1 MKRILSL
8 TLVALMF
15 ICCILTACGGDGD
28 GVESEMTS
36 SSTSSAVSEES
47 ASSVTESEGESE
59 TDIVES
65 SEVIESSEESK
76 EDESVEESST
86 PNESTPEDDTP
97 EVKNVE
103 VLFTRYTQA
112 SYYVMIGTCTQ
123 GASVTASEGSQS
135 VTVDS
140 YMGWFEVTL
149 QNVNYAQ
156 SLNVSFSQTLD
167 GSEIASEQSIAVT
180 PINPPNKGTRALG
193 SNYAFQF
200 FLEKM
205 VPDFTGGNLY
215 PDSVIESMKTRVS
228 DRIKMMNEYTRGA
241 EIIYMIV
248 PSPMTTY
255 PELAPDYLK
264 QGTGTTRLDQVTK
277 GLTDAGATVID
288 LRETFN
294 EHKYDEMP
302 LYYKLDSHWA
312 DYGAYLAYVELFN
325 HISKTFKQATPR
337 DIDDFK
343 WTADYYVSADAC
355 LYLDIPQTEV
365 YEYGYYREF
374 DFEDPANI
382 TSIPRY
388 RGMQL
393 IYNDLT
399 TIEKTF
405 STGNYAYP
413 NCIVYRDSY
422 CAGIY
427 DLIPERMNNTHYIG
441 MWNYAWQNSL
451 IQNERPNYVIYIIAE
466 WNMNEVVYN

>member
-1 MKRILSL
+1 
-8 TLVALMF
+8 MF
-15 ICCILTACGGDGD
+15 VSCVLTACNKEGGDD
-28 GVESEMTS
+28 S
-36 SSTSSAVSEES
+36 SYQSADESSA
-47 ASSVTESEGESE
+47 AQSSGDSS
-59 TDIVES
+59 VES
-65 SEVIESSEESK
+65 SVVSDDSTTESSIDHESSIESSA
-76 EDESVEESST
+76 DESSADEGEQESSS
-86 PNESTPEDDTP
+86 PDEGSQPDDSPEI
-97 EVKNVE
+97 KAVE

-112 SYYVMIGTCTQ
+112 SYYVMIGTCTM
-123 GASVTASEGSQS
+123 GAKVTAEEGGQS

-140 YMGWFEVTL
+140 YMGWFELTL
-149 QNVNYAQ
+149 QNQSYAQ
-156 SLNVSFSQTLD
+156 NLNVSFSQTVD
-167 GSEIASEQSIAVT
+167 DETVGDTQSIQVT
-180 PINPPNKGTRALG
+180 PINPPNKGTRAIG

-205 VPDFTGGNLY
+205 VPDFRGGNLF
-215 PDSVIESMKTRVS
+215 PEDAINSMKSRVS
-228 DRIKMMNEYTRGA
+228 ERINFMNQYTRGS

-255 PELAPDYLK
+255 PELAPDHII
-264 QGTGTTRLDQVTK
+264 QGSGTTRLDQVTK
-277 GLTDAGATVID
+277 GLTEAGATVID
-288 LRETFN
+288 LRPTFN
-294 EHKYDEMP
+294 NHKNDEMP

-355 LYLDIPQTEV
+355 LYLDIPQTQV

-374 DFEDPANI
+374 NFEDPSNI
-382 TSIPRY
+382 TSVPRY
-388 RGMQL
+388 RGKQL

-399 TIEKTF
+399 TEEKRF
-405 STGNYAYP
+405 STGNYAFP
-413 NCIVYRDSY
+413 SCIVYRDSY

-451 IQNERPNYVIYIIAE
+451 IQNERPNYVIYVIAE
-466 WNMNEVVYN
+466 WNMDQIVYN